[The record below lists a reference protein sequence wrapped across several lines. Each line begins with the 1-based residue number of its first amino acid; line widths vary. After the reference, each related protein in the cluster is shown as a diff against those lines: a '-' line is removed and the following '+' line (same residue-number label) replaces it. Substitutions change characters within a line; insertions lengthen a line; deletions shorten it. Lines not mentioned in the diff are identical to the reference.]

1 MSARD
6 APGRIAVIPA
16 PPKREP
22 LWAIGLSALLVA
34 LGRARRDV
42 DPGLETVFDRMATLT
57 PPPPLTGGRGSRR
70 GGEANPRTAT
80 RQGRAFRGLTEG
92 SNARGWFAQ
101 GPSEIPALGWKDI
114 LLRVYNGIIDD
125 RILANAAGVTYYAL
139 LALFPGIAA
148 VVSIYGLFADPNS
161 IVGQVD
167 TMAGFAPGG
176 AIDVIRDQ
184 LTRLSAQGS
193 TKLGV
198 SFLIGLVISLW
209 SANSGIRALFDSLNV
224 VYEEEEK
231 RSFIRLNAVTLSF
244 TIATIAFLLIALACV
259 IAFPPMLSH
268 LSARGMT
275 GQLLNIARWPIL
287 LVLVAFGLTLIY
299 RYGPSRT
306 EPRWQWITWGSA
318 FAAVIWLAA
327 SGLFSWYAANFESF
341 NKTYGSLGAIIGF
354 MTWMWV
360 STIVVLVGAKLN
372 AEIEHQTVRESTV
385 GPPKPLG
392 RRGATMADT
401 IGPAQ
406 A

>member
-1 MSARD
+1 MSAGD
-6 APGRIAVIPA
+6 AGGPTSALPA
-16 PPKREP
+16 ALKREP
-22 LWAIGLSALLVA
+22 LWAIGLSALLVV
-34 LGRARRDV
+34 GRARRST
-42 DPGLETVFDRMATLT
+42 DPGS
-57 PPPPLTGGRGSRR
+57 GRGDPVGLDARR
-70 GGEANPRTAT
+70 GR
-80 RQGRAFRGLTEG
+80 
-92 SNARGWFAQ
+92 FAQ

-114 LLRVYNGIIDD
+114 LWRVYNGISDD

-161 IVGQVD
+161 IVSHVD

-209 SANSGIRALFDSLNV
+209 SANSGIKALFDSLNV
-224 VYEEEEK
+224 VYEEQEK
-231 RSFIRLNAVTLSF
+231 RSFIRLNAVTLTF

-259 IAFPPMLSH
+259 VAFPVMLDH
-268 LSARGMT
+268 LPARGMT
-275 GQLLNIARWPIL
+275 GQLLYIARWPIL
-287 LVLVAFGLTLIY
+287 LVLVASGLTLIY
-299 RYGPSRT
+299 WYGPSRT
-306 EPRWQWITWGSA
+306 DPRWQWITWGSA

-327 SGLFSWYAANFESF
+327 SALFSWYAANFGSF

-372 AEIEHQTVRESTV
+372 AEIERQTARRYHVR
-385 GPPKPLG
+385 K
-392 RRGATMADT
+392 
-401 IGPAQ
+401 I
-406 A
+406 

>member
-1 MSARD
+1 MSAD
-6 APGRIAVIPA
+6 EAPGASAAISARPE
-16 PPKREP
+16 REP
-22 LWAIGLSALLVA
+22 LWAIGLSALLVVA
-34 LGRARRDV
+34 GRARHRADRPPDRG
-42 DPGLETVFDRMATLT
+42 DPLSFDD
-57 PPPPLTGGRGSRR
+57 RR
-70 GGEANPRTAT
+70 GRSAE
-80 RQGRAFRGLTEG
+80 
-92 SNARGWFAQ
+92 
-101 GPSEIPALGWKDI
+101 GPSEIPVRGWKDI
-114 LLRVYNGIIDD
+114 LLRVYNSISDD

-161 IVGQVD
+161 IISHVD
-167 TMAGFAPGG
+167 TMAGFTPGG

-193 TKLGV
+193 TTLGV

-209 SANSGIRALFDSLNV
+209 SANSGIKALFDSLNV

-231 RSFIRLNAVTLSF
+231 RSFIRLNAVTLTF

-259 IAFPPMLSH
+259 VAFPVVLNH
-268 LSARGMT
+268 LPAAGIA
-275 GQLLNIARWPIL
+275 GQLLNVARWPIL
-287 LVLVAFGLTLIY
+287 LVLVAVGLTLIY

-306 EPRWQWITWGSA
+306 EPRWEWITWGGG
-318 FAAVIWLAA
+318 FAAATWLAA
-327 SGLFSWYAANFESF
+327 SALFSWYAANFGSF

-360 STIVVLVGAKLN
+360 SIIVVLLGAKLN
-372 AEIEHQTVRESTV
+372 AEIEHQTARESTV

-392 RRGATMADT
+392 RRGAKMADT
-401 IGPAQ
+401 IGAAQ

>member
-1 MSARD
+1 MSAGDTR
-6 APGRIAVIPA
+6 GRTLFPD
-16 PPKREP
+16 RSEHEP
-22 LWAIGLSALLVA
+22 LWAIALSALLVV
-34 LGRARRDV
+34 LGCTRQLTGPHRPTDSGLDRGSPTTLDARR
-42 DPGLETVFDRMATLT
+42 GH
-57 PPPPLTGGRGSRR
+57 
-70 GGEANPRTAT
+70 
-80 RQGRAFRGLTEG
+80 
-92 SNARGWFAQ
+92 FAQ

-114 LLRVYNGIIDD
+114 LFRVYNGISDN

-148 VVSIYGLFADPNS
+148 VVSIYGLFADPNT
-161 IVGQVD
+161 IVSHID

-176 AIDVIRDQ
+176 AIDIIRDQ

-209 SANSGIRALFDSLNV
+209 SANSGIKALFDSLNV

-231 RSFIRLNAVTLSF
+231 RSLIRLNAVTLSF

-259 IAFPPMLSH
+259 IALPVMLNYLPAS
-268 LSARGMT
+268 GVT
-275 GQLLNIARWPIL
+275 GELLKLARWPVL
-287 LVLVAFGLTLIY
+287 LVLVAVGLTLIY

-306 EPRWQWITWGSA
+306 EPRWEWITWGSA
-318 FAAVIWLAA
+318 FAAVAWLAA
-327 SGLFSWYAANFESF
+327 SALFSWYAANFGSF

-360 STIVVLVGAKLN
+360 SIIVVLVGAKLN
-372 AEIEHQTVRESTV
+372 AEIEHQTARESTV
-385 GPPKPLG
+385 GPARPLG
-392 RRGATMADT
+392 RRGAKMADT
-401 IGPAQ
+401 IGGAQ